1 MNVKV
6 DFQFELQIRVSF
18 QKENE
23 TFLTKII
30 GLNHYTMCFSI

>member
-6 DFQFELQIRVSF
+6 DFQFELQIGVSF

-23 TFLTKII
+23 TFLTELISF
-30 GLNHYTMCFSI
+30 NHYTMCFSI